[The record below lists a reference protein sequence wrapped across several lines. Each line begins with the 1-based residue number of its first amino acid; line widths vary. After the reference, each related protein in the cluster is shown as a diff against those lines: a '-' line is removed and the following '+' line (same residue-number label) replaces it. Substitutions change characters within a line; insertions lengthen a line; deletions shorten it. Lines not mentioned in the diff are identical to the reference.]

1 MPHAASDRFRV
12 IHVSTDEVYGSL
24 GPTCPAFSE
33 STPYAPNS
41 PYSASKAAA
50 DHLARAYFHTYGLP
64 VITSNCS
71 NNYGPY
77 QFPEKLVP
85 LMIRNALNGRPLPVY
100 GDGQNIRDWLF
111 VQDHCDALLEILA
124 RGRPG
129 ETYNIGG
136 NSERTNLEVV
146 DNICTLLDEFVPSSP
161 HYPHHRLIAYVTDR
175 PGHDRR
181 YAINAEK
188 LRRELG
194 WSPRFTFEQGMRAT
208 VKWCL
213 DNTQW
218 CEEVLRDNYT
228 GDRLG
233 LAAITAGA

>member
-1 MPHAASDRFRV
+1 
-12 IHVSTDEVYGSL
+12 
-24 GPTCPAFSE
+24 
-33 STPYAPNS
+33 
-41 PYSASKAAA
+41 
-50 DHLARAYFHTYGLP
+50 
-64 VITSNCS
+64 
-71 NNYGPY
+71 
-77 QFPEKLVP
+77 
-85 LMIRNALNGRPLPVY
+85 MIRNGLNGKPLPVY

-111 VQDHCDALLEILA
+111 VQDHCDALLEILT

-146 DNICTLLDEFVPSSP
+146 NTICTLLDEFVPSSA
-161 HYPHHRLIAYVTDR
+161 HYPHHRLIAHVTDR

-233 LAAITAGA
+233 LAATTAGA